1 MKTCFKCGER
11 KKLSEFHK
19 HPQMADGHLNKCK
32 VCTRRDVDANR
43 KKKIHYYRAYDVLR
57 AKRPDRIAATK
68 AVTKEWRKADSRRT
82 RAHNMVRRA
91 IAAGHL
97 VPRACERCPRTT
109 DVHAHHESYDRPL
122 DVMWL
127 CPVCHKERH
136 AEMAA
141 AGESP

>member
-11 KKLSEFHK
+11 KKISEFHK

-57 AKRPDRIAATK
+57 AKRPDRNAATK

-82 RAHNMVRRA
+82 CPHNMVSRA

-97 VPRACERCPRTT
+97 VPRARVRCPPPT
-109 DVHAHHESYDRPL
+109 DAYAHDDRYDSPL
-122 DVMWL
+122 VLMCQ
-127 CPVCHKERH
+127 CPVRLLLRPV
-136 AEMAA
+136 ALAA
-141 AGESP
+141 AGQSP